1 MIRLRQL
8 LMGRTTRLRGNS
20 GQSLAE
26 FAITVPMILLL
37 VIGMVEFARGWM
49 VRQVIVNVAREGA
62 RLAVIPTSTNA
73 TVSARVDSLL
83 TVSGINPANASIT
96 VTTCDGTGCAGQPDV
111 VQITVPYQFALV
123 GPVLNYVC
131 GSSCSLGTVNLTS
144 TSRMRSE

>member
-62 RLAVIPTSTNA
+62 RLAGIP
-73 TVSARVDSLL
+73 
-83 TVSGINPANASIT
+83 
-96 VTTCDGTGCAGQPDV
+96 
-111 VQITVPYQFALV
+111 
-123 GPVLNYVC
+123 
-131 GSSCSLGTVNLTS
+131 SSV
-144 TSRMRSE
+144 R